1 MFIIF
6 CTNLVKFKL
15 FDSLGSKSCIPFGTK
30 GVGGDGSME
39 PSTVALIQFSTR
51 INPGRHT
58 DQDTAGSCKCRI
70 N

>member
-15 FDSLGSKSCIPFGTK
+15 FDSSRSKSCILFGTK
-30 GVGGDGSME
+30 GVGGNGSME
-39 PSTVALIQFSTR
+39 LRAVALIQFSTR
-51 INPGRHT
+51 INPGRDT
-58 DQDTAGSCKCRI
+58 DHDTAGSCKCRI